1 VESAEKQKQLS
12 RPSHSP
18 LGISQKT
25 RDSHI
30 STTRLRGHGKVE
42 NQNQVS
48 PFPTAARD
56 DDHCSPTQSPKTT
69 KGHRPLPGL
78 PFIHFQDHHV
88 LETEP
93 GFRIILRLENA
104 PGTDTMEFFPVRYPH
119 EVKDWRIRF

>member
-1 VESAEKQKQLS
+1 
-12 RPSHSP
+12 
-18 LGISQKT
+18 
-25 RDSHI
+25 
-30 STTRLRGHGKVE
+30 VE

-104 PGTDTMEFFPVRYPH
+104 KFSVAQVRFGSSATQTEGNVPQTDKERQVCVQR
-119 EVKDWRIRF
+119 RLA